1 MAKPYIVLG
10 GGGHARALIEILSS
24 HNAVVEAMVAP
35 ELIPAPEFKSLKHLT
50 HDDDINQYPTASV
63 ELVNAIGSLPK
74 DAKLRET
81 LFKRFKSAGYHFAA
95 VVSKAAILSKYAE
108 LAEGVQ
114 ILPGAILN
122 ACQVGA
128 NTIINT
134 GAIVEHD
141 VKIGENC
148 HIAPGAVICGDVC
161 IGNNVH
167 IGAGATVLQGLS
179 IADSAVVGAGS
190 VVTKNLSAG
199 AINYPAK
206 SFIKEENE

>member
-1 MAKPYIVLG
+1 MNKDYIVLG

-24 HNAVVEAMVAP
+24 HSAVIEAVVAP
-35 ELIPAPEFKSLKHLT
+35 KLSTAPEFKSLKHLCY
-50 HDDDINQYPTASV
+50 DDDIEQYSADSI
-63 ELVNAIGSLPK
+63 ELVNGIGSLPN
-74 DAKLRET
+74 DAKLRGE
-81 LFKRFKSAGYHFAA
+81 LFKQFKSASYHFAT
-95 VVSKAAILSKYAE
+95 VVSKAATLSTYAE

-179 IADSAVVGAGS
+179 IADGAVAGAGS
-190 VVTKNLSAG
+190 VTTENLSAG
-199 AINYPAK
+199 AVNYPAK
-206 SFIKEENE
+206 SFIKEGNQ